1 MVTSIYRLG
10 YKKLS
15 QMIFEWQA
23 ADRAS
28 LLALFIVMEVTMHWL
43 WCLLVWLR
51 QDAFGSYVDMA
62 LLYPIWVTITLM
74 GLFFWWMVGHLSH
87 IKNDY
92 KRLHNWQIVLIF
104 VYSLYIA
111 VVVLVM
117 GHSSLVSGVSLVG
130 GTMLAMMLVR
140 RRYIWYAFLIQVF
153 LIVLVAILPYLGVNL
168 PSMRQL
174 TITSLPLGTYSYQT
188 YTEMTNMENAIAA
201 TIFQDGTL
209 SWDSINEIR
218 RSSVFFW
225 RATHMYLALPKAI
238 FMVYVFSTLLL
249 ILDNSKKEII
259 QHANHDELTG
269 LKNRRYGLT
278 QMRQTLADLTDTQ
291 DYTVILLDLDLFKY
305 INDNYGHEVGDQVL
319 KEVANILMDTLA
331 DIDIVSRYG
340 GEEFLIILPDMAHDL
355 AMTIAEQLRCDIA
368 NHVIQVNHSLSFSIT
383 ASLGLYT
390 LTHTERT
397 CIKQRYASIKST
409 EHAPQL
415 TKSQIVK
422 SRRGKR
428 VTKQAPELPKA
439 QLPSDICQ
447 RLIRIADKALYEA
460 KDRGRNQVV
469 SANEMLAAENSN
481 IEPLY
486 CT

>member
-1 MVTSIYRLG
+1 MSASIYQLG
-10 YKKLS
+10 YKKIS
-15 QMIFEWQA
+15 QIIFEWQA

-28 LLALFIVMEVTMHWL
+28 LLALFIVLEVTMHWL
-43 WCLLVWLR
+43 WCLFVWLR
-51 QDAFGSYVDMA
+51 QDTFGSYVDMA
-62 LLYPIWVTITLM
+62 LLYPIWLVITLM
-74 GLFFWWMVGHLSH
+74 VLFFWWMVGHLSH
-87 IKNDY
+87 IKSDY
-92 KRLHNWQIVLIF
+92 KRLHTWQIILIF

-153 LIVLVAILPYLGVNL
+153 LIVLVTILPYLGVSL
-168 PSMRQL
+168 PNMRQL
-174 TITSLPLGTYSYQT
+174 TNTTIPLGTYSYQT
-188 YTEMTNMENAIAA
+188 YNEMTTIENAIEAS
-201 TIFQDGTL
+201 IFQDGTL

-225 RATHMYLALPKAI
+225 RSTHMYLALPKAI

-249 ILDNSKKEII
+249 ILNNSKKEIL
-259 QHANHDELTG
+259 HYAHHDELTG

-278 QMRQTLADLTDTQ
+278 KMRQTLADLTDTQ
-291 DYTVILLDLDLFKY
+291 DYTVILLDLDLFKD

-319 KEVANILMDTLA
+319 KEVAGILSNTLA
-331 DIDIVSRYG
+331 DTDIVSRYG
-340 GEEFLIILPDMAHDL
+340 GEEFLIVLPDMTHGL
-355 AMTIAEQLRCDIA
+355 AMTIAEQLRRDIDKY
-368 NHVIQVNHSLSFSIT
+368 VIQVDQSLSFKVT

-390 LTHTERT
+390 LTHTERN
-397 CIKQRYASIKST
+397 CIKRQYAAIKT
-409 EHAPQL
+409 KDTTPQL
-415 TKSQIVK
+415 TKLKAIK

-428 VTKQAPELPKA
+428 VAAQVPEQPKA

-447 RLIRIADKALYEA
+447 RLIRVADKALYEA

-469 SANEMLAAENSN
+469 SANEMLAAEDNS
-481 IEPLY
+481 IKPLY
-486 CT
+486 GT